1 MYNLADNA
9 PAIFKIC
16 SFIIILKNIIV
27 HNKQKSVNRHPPF
40 NRSGALVM
48 LGARR
53 VSLGRQMTTPWMK
66 CVTHAHKHDYNRTR
80 KPNSKEQSLLTAG
93 ILPSLLPLVP
103 VSVTASH
110 SPGRG
115 VSPHRRRRST
125 SADVPMMKCLR
136 RGRCR

>member
-48 LGARR
+48 LGAR
-53 VSLGRQMTTPWMK
+53 SLVGETNDNTVDEMRDT
-66 CVTHAHKHDYNRTR
+66 RT
-80 KPNSKEQSLLTAG
+80 
-93 ILPSLLPLVP
+93 
-103 VSVTASH
+103 
-110 SPGRG
+110 
-115 VSPHRRRRST
+115 
-125 SADVPMMKCLR
+125 
-136 RGRCR
+136 